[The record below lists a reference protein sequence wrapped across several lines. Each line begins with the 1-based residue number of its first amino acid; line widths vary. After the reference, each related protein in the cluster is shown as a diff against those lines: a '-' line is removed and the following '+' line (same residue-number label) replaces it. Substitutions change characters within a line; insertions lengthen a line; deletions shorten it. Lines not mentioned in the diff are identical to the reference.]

1 MNFPGWYVPIM
12 LLETSGDLTPE
23 RTKGWSQSKDNTQLW
38 MELVIEGTF
47 DAVEGN
53 IAYEHGFVRS
63 MNKGKLEAL
72 KQELTRVNIGILEIS
87 ELRWIGMG
95 ESH

>member
-1 MNFPGWYVPIM
+1 
-12 LLETSGDLTPE
+12 
-23 RTKGWSQSKDNTQLW
+23 
-38 MELVIEGTF
+38 
-47 DAVEGN
+47 
-53 IAYEHGFVRS
+53 